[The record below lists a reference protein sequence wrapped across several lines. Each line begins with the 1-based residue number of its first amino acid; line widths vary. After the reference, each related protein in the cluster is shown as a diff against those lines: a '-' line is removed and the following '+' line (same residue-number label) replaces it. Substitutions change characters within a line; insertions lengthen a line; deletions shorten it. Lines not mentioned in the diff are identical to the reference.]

1 VLQLCTHVVRT
12 CTLSVYTL
20 CFQEDEGLHYVMT
33 NTLLARIAAAAP
45 QSHDALQ
52 RCATA
57 LPPAVQSHSEELLSL
72 IAHAT
77 ATATTADTIGGNSS
91 SANSSSKGSA
101 QPAATQA
108 QAAQTPVSQT
118 SSLAGSVLQSAV
130 PPSTTPSTRAAPSL
144 GVFNSV
150 RGAVPKQA
158 YLRQFN
164 VTPSGVTQ
172 FMHVA
177 MGGTVSSA
185 DAEYPYTVKVTGTM
199 QWLELLCD

>member
-1 VLQLCTHVVRT
+1 
-12 CTLSVYTL
+12 
-20 CFQEDEGLHYVMT
+20 MT

-72 IAHAT
+72 IARAT
-77 ATATTADTIGGNSS
+77 ATASTTDTNTSSNSTSNSNSS
-91 SANSSSKGSA
+91 SNANSSNRGSA
-101 QPAATQA
+101 QPAATA
-108 QAAQTPVSQT
+108 QAQTPVSQT
-118 SSLAGSVLQSAV
+118 STSSGSVQQSSV
-130 PPSTTPSTRAAPSL
+130 GQTSTSMPPPPSTTPSTRAAPSL

-177 MGGTVSSA
+177 MGGTVSNTSTK
-185 DAEYPYTVKVTGTM
+185 YSYTVEVA
-199 QWLELLCD
+199 D